1 MFLIYSLIYILLL
14 PLLILRDLLTLDK
27 NKLKTIQQKLG
38 LNITIVENQ
47 TIWLHGVSLGEIKI
61 LSPLAQKLSD
71 QGQNIL
77 ITSTTNTGLEE
88 LSKNFSNSAI
98 EILPFPYD
106 LGFVHKKIISNY
118 KVGKI
123 ILFESEFWPNLLNV
137 AKNLNVVSLN
147 TTISD
152 TSFRRFKMLKAFSRQ
167 LFSKIDLFLAQSRLT
182 IDRLEFFGVKKI
194 KFIGN
199 IKINPENYSVDPNKK
214 NHYQKILG
222 TEKLNVILGSSHEGE
237 EIFVVEALAKMDIN
251 LILAPR
257 HPERVSK
264 VVKELEN
271 FGLEGIRMSSLQGE
285 VNTKI
290 NDNEILVFDEVGDLI
305 NLYAAGDLAI
315 VAGSINYTKG
325 HNFMEPVFVNTLS
338 ITGSK
343 LDNYRQIKEDL
354 CDTNIIETFSEQ
366 HELRSLISKY
376 QNVTF
381 RNEKSSA
388 QNDALKSYSG
398 SYDEIIKFIDEL

>member
-1 MFLIYSLIYILLL
+1 MFFIYSLIYILLL

-38 LNITIVENQ
+38 LNISIVENQ

-88 LSKNFSNSAI
+88 LSKNFGNSAI

-106 LGFVHKKIISNY
+106 LGFAHKKIISNY
-118 KVGKI
+118 KVSKI

-194 KFIGN
+194 KLIGN

-271 FGLEGIRMSSLQGE
+271 FGLKGIKMSSLQGKG
-285 VNTKI
+285 NTRI
-290 NDNEILVFDEVGDLI
+290 SDNEILVFDEVGDLI

-366 HELRSLISKY
+366 DELRSLISKY
-376 QNVTF
+376 QNVTI

>member
-1 MFLIYSLIYILLL
+1 MFFIYSLIYILLL

-38 LNITIVENQ
+38 LNISIVENQ

-77 ITSTTNTGLEE
+77 ITSTTNTGLKE
-88 LSKNFSNSAI
+88 LSKNFGNSAI

-106 LGFVHKKIISNY
+106 LGFAHKKIISNY
-118 KVGKI
+118 KVSKI

-271 FGLEGIRMSSLQGE
+271 FGLKGIKMSSLKGE
-285 VNTKI
+285 GNTRI
-290 NDNEILVFDEVGDLI
+290 SDNEILVFDEVGDLI
-305 NLYAAGDLAI
+305 NLYAAADLAI

-325 HNFMEPVFVNTLS
+325 HNFMEPIFVNTLS

-366 HELRSLISKY
+366 DELRSLISKY
-376 QNVTF
+376 QNIAI
-381 RNEKSSA
+381 RNGKLSA

>member
-1 MFLIYSLIYILLL
+1 
-14 PLLILRDLLTLDK
+14 
-27 NKLKTIQQKLG
+27 
-38 LNITIVENQ
+38 
-47 TIWLHGVSLGEIKI
+47 
-61 LSPLAQKLSD
+61 
-71 QGQNIL
+71 
-77 ITSTTNTGLEE
+77 
-88 LSKNFSNSAI
+88 
-98 EILPFPYD
+98 
-106 LGFVHKKIISNY
+106 
-118 KVGKI
+118 
-123 ILFESEFWPNLLNV
+123 
-137 AKNLNVVSLN
+137 
-147 TTISD
+147 
-152 TSFRRFKMLKAFSRQ
+152 MLKAFSRQ

-271 FGLEGIRMSSLQGE
+271 FGLKGIKMSSLQGE

-366 HELRSLISKY
+366 DELRSLISKY
-376 QNVTF
+376 QNVTI

>member
-77 ITSTTNTGLEE
+77 ITSTTNTGLKE

-106 LGFVHKKIISNY
+106 LGFAHKKIISNY
-118 KVGKI
+118 KVSKI

-271 FGLEGIRMSSLQGE
+271 FGLKGIKMSSLQGE

-343 LDNYRQIKEDL
+343 LDNYKQIKEDL

-366 HELRSLISKY
+366 DELRSLISKY
-376 QNVTF
+376 QNVTI

>member
-77 ITSTTNTGLEE
+77 ITSTTNTGLKE

-106 LGFVHKKIISNY
+106 LGFAHKKIISNY
-118 KVGKI
+118 KVSKI

-271 FGLEGIRMSSLQGE
+271 FGLKGIKMSSLQGE

-376 QNVTF
+376 QNVTI

>member
-77 ITSTTNTGLEE
+77 ITSTTNTGLKE

-106 LGFVHKKIISNY
+106 LGFAHKKIISNY
-118 KVGKI
+118 KVSKI

-152 TSFRRFKMLKAFSRQ
+152 TSFRRFKMLKAFSHQ

-271 FGLEGIRMSSLQGE
+271 FGLKGIKMSSLQGE

-325 HNFMEPVFVNTLS
+325 HNFMEPIFVNTLS

-366 HELRSLISKY
+366 DELRSLISKY
-376 QNVTF
+376 QNVTI

-388 QNDALKSYSG
+388 QNDALKRYSG

>member
-106 LGFVHKKIISNY
+106 LGFVHKKIVSNY

-381 RNEKSSA
+381 RNEKSLA

>member
-77 ITSTTNTGLEE
+77 ITSTTNTGLKE

-106 LGFVHKKIISNY
+106 LGFAHKKIISNY
-118 KVGKI
+118 KVSKI

-152 TSFRRFKMLKAFSRQ
+152 TSFRRFKMLKAFSHQ

-222 TEKLNVILGSSHEGE
+222 TKKLNVILGSSHEGE

-271 FGLEGIRMSSLQGE
+271 FGLKGIKMSSLQGE

-325 HNFMEPVFVNTLS
+325 HNFMEPIFVNTLS

-366 HELRSLISKY
+366 DELRSLISKY
-376 QNVTF
+376 QNVTI

>member
-1 MFLIYSLIYILLL
+1 M
-14 PLLILRDLLTLDK
+14 
-27 NKLKTIQQKLG
+27 
-38 LNITIVENQ
+38 
-47 TIWLHGVSLGEIKI
+47 HGVSLGEIKI

-106 LGFVHKKIISNY
+106 LGFVHKKIVSNY

-167 LFSKIDLFLAQSRLT
+167 LFNKIDLFLAQSRLT

-194 KFIGN
+194 KLIGN

-290 NDNEILVFDEVGDLI
+290 NNNEILVFDEVGDLI

>member
-98 EILPFPYD
+98 KILPFPYD
-106 LGFVHKKIISNY
+106 LGFAHKKIISNY
-118 KVGKI
+118 KVSKI

-376 QNVTF
+376 QNVTI

>member
-106 LGFVHKKIISNY
+106 LGFAHKKIISNY
-118 KVGKI
+118 KVSKI

-152 TSFRRFKMLKAFSRQ
+152 TSFRRFKMLKAFSHE

-194 KFIGN
+194 KLIGN

-271 FGLEGIRMSSLQGE
+271 FGLKGIKMSSLQGE

-325 HNFMEPVFVNTLS
+325 HNFMEPIFVNTLS

-376 QNVTF
+376 QNVTI

>member
-271 FGLEGIRMSSLQGE
+271 FGLKGIKMSSLQGE

>member
-77 ITSTTNTGLEE
+77 ITSTTNTGLKE

-106 LGFVHKKIISNY
+106 LGFAHKKIISNY
-118 KVGKI
+118 KVSKI

-271 FGLEGIRMSSLQGE
+271 FGLKGIKMSSLQGE

-366 HELRSLISKY
+366 DELRSLISKY
-376 QNVTF
+376 QNVTI

>member
-182 IDRLEFFGVKKI
+182 IDRVRVFWESKK
-194 KFIGN
+194 
-199 IKINPENYSVDPNKK
+199 
-214 NHYQKILG
+214 
-222 TEKLNVILGSSHEGE
+222 
-237 EIFVVEALAKMDIN
+237 
-251 LILAPR
+251 
-257 HPERVSK
+257 
-264 VVKELEN
+264 
-271 FGLEGIRMSSLQGE
+271 
-285 VNTKI
+285 
-290 NDNEILVFDEVGDLI
+290 
-305 NLYAAGDLAI
+305 
-315 VAGSINYTKG
+315 
-325 HNFMEPVFVNTLS
+325 
-338 ITGSK
+338 
-343 LDNYRQIKEDL
+343 
-354 CDTNIIETFSEQ
+354 
-366 HELRSLISKY
+366 
-376 QNVTF
+376 
-381 RNEKSSA
+381 
-388 QNDALKSYSG
+388 
-398 SYDEIIKFIDEL
+398 

>member
-77 ITSTTNTGLEE
+77 ITSTTNTGLKE

-106 LGFVHKKIISNY
+106 LGFAHKKIISNY
-118 KVGKI
+118 KVSKI

-152 TSFRRFKMLKAFSRQ
+152 TSFRRFKMLKAFSHQ

-271 FGLEGIRMSSLQGE
+271 FGLKGIKMSSLQGE

-325 HNFMEPVFVNTLS
+325 HNFMEPIFVNTLS

-343 LDNYRQIKEDL
+343 LDNYKQIKEDL

-366 HELRSLISKY
+366 DELRSLISKY
-376 QNVTF
+376 QNVTI

>member
-106 LGFVHKKIISNY
+106 LGFAHKKIISNY
-118 KVGKI
+118 KVSKI

>member
-77 ITSTTNTGLEE
+77 ITSTTNTGLKE

-106 LGFVHKKIISNY
+106 LGFAHKKIISNY
-118 KVGKI
+118 KVSKI

-152 TSFRRFKMLKAFSRQ
+152 TSFRRFKMLKAFSHQ

-271 FGLEGIRMSSLQGE
+271 FGLKGIKMSSLQDE

-325 HNFMEPVFVNTLS
+325 HNFMEPIFVNTLS

-366 HELRSLISKY
+366 DELRSLVSKY
-376 QNVTF
+376 QNVTI